1 MSVTIT
7 QLIAPNSDT
16 GGSTMTHTTASVSPT
31 AGSIIL
37 LTIWHNANESPG
49 TPTSSGLT
57 LSTGWT
63 QLGSTQWNSSWT
75 VGESLWY
82 CVVTSGSG
90 TISWTTGSSA
100 QDSWTVDQVTGFDS
114 GSTFGTP
121 VGNQGVN
128 SLTLAALRDA
138 NSVGYGSWVGISLGT
153 TIAGGTGFSVV
164 DQYYWAAQNASIT
177 TEYKVNT
184 TAIATTTAGGHL
196 CGIAV
201 EIKAAAGGGSNAT
214 TGGPPG
220 LFTGAPQMAG
230 PASLVAQAWRA
241 MGSTQPYPLSIQSN
255 PPGILLDLSTEPD
268 FNRSARAP
276 NGLPTGPWGFVA
288 HAWRAMGSTQPP
300 IPIPWYQV
308 YAVRP
313 TATFISARRPLGR
326 PDTPWGFV
334 AETQRALGPT
344 QTGAGGAVIDAS
356 GAYRRDLPSFPVRGI
371 R

>member
-1 MSVTIT
+1 MSLAPANLSSGQVDGAATTYTFNETVTWSAGD
-7 QLIAPNSDT
+7 LVLVGLEYNDN
-16 GGSTMTHTTASVSPT
+16 VSPT
-31 AGSIIL
+31 GVNI
-37 LTIWHNANESPG
+37 
-49 TPTSSGLT
+49 SGLT
-57 LSTGWT
+57 FAQVGARSYNTSQGGCVAMFSAVAASGGTQRPNVTFAANNTG
-63 QLGSTQWNSSWT
+63 
-75 VGESLWY
+75 
-82 CVVTSGSG
+82 
-90 TISWTTGSSA
+90 ISYSVNRIPAGWDT
-100 QDSWTVDQVTGFDS
+100 

-121 VGNQGVN
+121 GYSNG
-128 SLTLAALRDA
+128 SISIGLGAFRDA
-138 NSVGYGSWVGISLGT
+138 NSIGFGFFGTNSTGS
-153 TIAGGTGFSVV
+153 APGTGSGFTNLSSG
-164 DQYYWAAQNASIT
+164 YSST
-177 TEYKVNT
+177 S
-184 TAIATTTAGGHL
+184 GGHR
-196 CGIAV
+196 CEWETNQATVACTSGFPTYVEGIAV
-201 EIKAAAGGGSNAT
+201 EIMAAGGGSSAT

-300 IPIPWYQV
+300 PLRPWYQV
-308 YAVRP
+308 YAVP
-313 TATFISARRPLGR
+313 TVASFISARRPLGR